1 MGVLLSGFKY
11 EHVYTVAGSDSGGCG
26 CCPTLCGDPGRRSS
40 ALDQGP
46 HRRSFLRVRQ
56 QPRPRPH

>member
-1 MGVLLSGFKY
+1 MGVLLLGLKY
-11 EHVYTVAGSDSGGCG
+11 EPVYTAGSRDCG
-26 CCPTLCGDPGRRSS
+26 CRPTLRGDPGRRSP

-46 HRRSFLRVRQ
+46 HRCSFLRVRQ